1 MPKLGLIIWLNW
13 GILQATGRPETMS
26 TRELRGLKCYVVWT
40 CVCGIIRGWV
50 CACHQNITIPHLF
63 FFCRTAECLAP
74 FCHGSVGFGNGEKH
88 GQLVI
93 SLPTGCRNH
102 TALVYRTRRKDTKI
116 SSFRILMSLKSSYLM
131 RLNSV
136 ISLSSL
142 CVRWEQQGTMVLG
155 LGRLW
160 WERLARDTSECVW
173 VCVCVSERERERER
187 GQDGSAH

>member
-1 MPKLGLIIWLNW
+1 
-13 GILQATGRPETMS
+13 
-26 TRELRGLKCYVVWT
+26 
-40 CVCGIIRGWV
+40 V

-102 TALVYRTRRKDTKI
+102 TALMYRTRRKDTKI

-142 CVRWEQQGTMVLG
+142 CVCAHVFCVNSRYLYADCCWYLVEDVDIVIVYKTAEVDDHSKYCLCICNPTVCFKCVRHIQICYGCVQ
-155 LGRLW
+155 
-160 WERLARDTSECVW
+160 ERRS
-173 VCVCVSERERERER
+173 
-187 GQDGSAH
+187 